1 MLKLDHSSSVR
12 WKVAHSLLLVAVWVF
27 AALSS
32 APTAF
37 AVTRYVSPTGKYVI
51 TIAGK
56 QHPNYCYNPK
66 KPCKSIN
73 WAVSHAQSG
82 DTISVAAGHYVENV
96 SVSKN
101 LTIKGV
107 GAYLVDTPITWVD
120 GNKQGN
126 VFTVAAT
133 ATIKSMLISN
143 GKNGIS
149 NDGNLTVEGCLV
161 GGSDGAGDGSGIK
174 NLANGTLVLKR
185 VWLVGNKSAGLFNV
199 GSATL
204 DEIWAFANKD
214 GIVNGPMPTS
224 SLDVSNSVI
233 WNNKMVGVVNHET
246 KKLSMQNVTI
256 SGNEQTGLEQ
266 YGKLA
271 SLDYVTIS
279 KNGVETNGQGIR
291 AAEGGGGVTIT
302 HSIVYG
308 NGPPGANQCTYTST
322 VGSVASNPF
331 TDGGYNVF
339 ADNSGCQAWPNP
351 SSKTDNPKLKALSR
365 DDTKPN
371 ITLTHA
377 LEWGSAAVDLVPKSE
392 CISRDQRN
400 VARPIDGKKDGT
412 LECDAGAYEFKQ

>member
-1 MLKLDHSSSVR
+1 MFLPLANTLSRSQGSSIR
-12 WKVAHSLLLVAVWVF
+12 T
-27 AALSS
+27 
-32 APTAF
+32 TA
-37 AVTRYVSPTGKYVI
+37 
-51 TIAGK
+51 TIR
-56 QHPNYCYNPK
+56 K

-107 GAYLVDTPITWVD
+107 GAYLMDTPITWVD
-120 GNKQGN
+120 DNKQGN

-308 NGPPGANQCTYTST
+308 NGPPGLTNAPTPALLVVWRATHLRMGDITSLPIT
-322 VGSVASNPF
+322 PVVRLGPTRAVKP
-331 TDGGYNVF
+331 TI
-339 ADNSGCQAWPNP
+339 P
-351 SSKTDNPKLKALSR
+351 SSKRSAVMIPSR
-365 DDTKPN
+365 
-371 ITLTHA
+371 
-377 LEWGSAAVDLVPKSE
+377 
-392 CISRDQRN
+392 ISR
-400 VARPIDGKKDGT
+400 
-412 LECDAGAYEFKQ
+412 